1 MTFPLEQMQPDMQLL
16 YEYWCS
22 ISPDRRLPGR
32 QHFDPADVLRLLP
45 NLLLIDVHRE
55 PMSFMIRLAGSK
67 IEEFA
72 GENLTGKRFAH
83 RLKGVHLRR
92 AEKNL
97 RTVVN
102 LKQPSWRRGKPLIRW
117 EKNFAE
123 LERLFLPLARDGE
136 IVDMILAITVHS
148 SRPAKEESNTA
159 SRLFQSL
166 PVFVGGER
174 NFEQGQSPMP
184 LAGLTS
190 AAA

>member
-16 YEYWCS
+16 YEYWRS

-136 IVDMILAITVHS
+136 IVDMILAITIHS
-148 SRPAKEESNTA
+148 SRPAKEGSNTE
-159 SRLFQSL
+159 SQFFQDF
-166 PVFVGGER
+166 PAFVGGEPK
-174 NFEQGQSPMP
+174 FGLGQSPMP